1 LSIFSAASFVN
12 FQFNKHSKYTHK
24 SSTTLKWSLSHK
36 NMILKQVII
45 HLINPKKHIKVK
57 QNFKSYIKK
66 TPMIQKL
73 LTKKVKENPSTIKLD
88 SSTLQHHMRIKLLQ
102 LKNHPHTNTF
112 THSYQVTKPSKIS
125 SQKCPKCSLLSI
137 I

>member
-1 LSIFSAASFVN
+1 
-12 FQFNKHSKYTHK
+12 
-24 SSTTLKWSLSHK
+24 
-36 NMILKQVII
+36 MILKQVII
-45 HLINPKKHIKVK
+45 HLINPKKQTKVK
-57 QNFKSYIKK
+57 HNFKSCIKK

-102 LKNHPHTNTF
+102 LKKHPHTNKF
-112 THSYQVTKPSKIS
+112 THSYQVSNQTKQNLITT
-125 SQKCPKCSLLSI
+125 QKCPNCSLPSI